1 MKVITMIADITYS
14 GLRRITPL
22 ICEYKHTGTIYE
34 TGKSRYTSSAEI
46 AQRWKDE
53 GKKVREKQGYY
64 YIDRMAIPSINAS
77 GKPDKWYINNSG
89 DMYEVHRV
97 SKYGRRIHKE
107 LSAMQAGEPLF
118 NLQNTGK

>member
-64 YIDRMAIPSINAS
+64 FIDRMAIPTGNT
-77 GKPDKWYINNSG
+77 KWYINNDG
-89 DMYEVHRV
+89 DTYEVHRI

-107 LSAMQAGEPLF
+107 LSAMQPGEPLF